1 MPYRVVFTPEAARQ
15 LEALFFHVAT
25 ATSTATAQRFTN
37 AIVTTCERLA
47 LFPHRGTP
55 REDIRPGLR
64 VSHHRGRTII
74 AYAVDESPRQ
84 VTIIGLFHGGQDYA
98 SALQDDHEDDEGS
111 TGEGGDADPDKL
123 T

>member
-1 MPYRVVFTPEAARQ
+1 MPYRVVFTPEAARL

-55 REDIRPGLR
+55 RKTSGPVC
-64 VSHHRGRTII
+64 VSAITAAARSSRTRWTR
-74 AYAVDESPRQ
+74 AHDKSRSLGCSMAVRTTHLPCK
-84 VTIIGLFHGGQDYA
+84 TIMKTTRE
-98 SALQDDHEDDEGS
+98 ALAKAVMRTQTS
-111 TGEGGDADPDKL
+111 
-123 T
+123 

>member
-55 REDIRPGLR
+55 RKRAHDKSRSLGCSMA
-64 VSHHRGRTII
+64 VRTTHLPCKTIMKTTRE
-74 AYAVDESPRQ
+74 ALAKAVMRTQTS
-84 VTIIGLFHGGQDYA
+84 
-98 SALQDDHEDDEGS
+98 
-111 TGEGGDADPDKL
+111 
-123 T
+123 